1 MKCHLAVL
9 FEQSREHMA
18 RIRYL
23 LERAPEQGELARY
36 LIAINRTAGRDHPVR
51 ALIAEAELYLE
62 KIGAIDADR
71 VSENSN

>member
-1 MKCHLAVL
+1 MMTPRHLAAL

-23 LERAPEQGELARY
+23 LERAPEQGELAR
-36 LIAINRTAGRDHPVR
+36 H
-51 ALIAEAELYLE
+51 LIAEAELYRE
-62 KIGAIDADR
+62 KIEAIDADR